1 MLKKLFKSF
10 FLNTIIWEY
19 LITLKNK
26 FNLIFAKNY
35 AQDHINSILKK
46 HIDYKNG
53 FYIEIGAN
61 DGVRQS
67 NTLYFEKFK
76 NWRGILVEPSK
87 RYNNL
92 IKNRKKKNY
101 FFNVACCSF
110 ESINKYKSLYY
121 ADLHTLSKNNIKQK
135 DLESFQKEV
144 ETHFSGKVEEFKIEQ
159 IPLNELLIKSK
170 APEIIDFF
178 SLDVEGDELNILKG
192 INFDDY
198 KFKFLLIEGHEAE
211 VTKFLLDKNY
221 KVLKKLKYDILYHY
235 LDNVSPYPS
244 K

>member
-1 MLKKLFKSF
+1 MLKKLLKLF

-19 LITLKNK
+19 LIILKNK

-35 AQDHINSILKK
+35 TQDEVNSILKEY
-46 HIDYKNG
+46 INYKNG

-110 ESINKYKSLYY
+110 ESINKYR
-121 ADLHTLSKNNIKQK
+121 
-135 DLESFQKEV
+135 SF
-144 ETHFSGKVEEFKIEQ
+144 
-159 IPLNELLIKSK
+159 
-170 APEIIDFF
+170 
-178 SLDVEGDELNILKG
+178 
-192 INFDDY
+192 
-198 KFKFLLIEGHEAE
+198 
-211 VTKFLLDKNY
+211 
-221 KVLKKLKYDILYHY
+221 
-235 LDNVSPYPS
+235 
-244 K
+244 

>member
-1 MLKKLFKSF
+1 MLKKLLKLF

-19 LITLKNK
+19 LIILKNK

-35 AQDHINSILKK
+35 TQDEVNSILKEY
-46 HIDYKNG
+46 INYKNG

-110 ESINKYKSLYY
+110 ESINKYRSFYY
-121 ADLHTLSKNNIKQK
+121 ADLHTLSKNNINQK
-135 DLESFQKEV
+135 DLASFQKEV

-178 SLDVEGDELNILKG
+178 SLDVEGDELSILKG
-192 INFDDY
+192 INFDVY
-198 KFKFLLIEGHEAE
+198 KFKLLLIEGEKTE
-211 VTKFLLDKNY
+211 VTKFLLEKNY
-221 KVLKKLKYDILYHY
+221 KVLKKLKYDVLYQY
-235 LDNVSPYPS
+235 NG
-244 K
+244 

>member
-1 MLKKLFKSF
+1 MLKKILKFIFFK
-10 FLNTIIWEY
+10 TIVWEY
-19 LITLKNK
+19 LIILKNK

-35 AQDHINSILKK
+35 TQDDINSILKEY
-46 HIDYKNG
+46 INYKNG

-67 NTLYFEKFK
+67 NTLYLEKFK
-76 NWRGILVEPSK
+76 NWKGILVEPSK
-87 RYNNL
+87 RYKNL

-110 ESINKYKSLYY
+110 ESVDKYKSLYY
-121 ADLHTLSKNNIKQK
+121 ADLHTLSKNNINQK
-135 DLESFQKEV
+135 DFESFQKEA

-178 SLDVEGDELNILKG
+178 SLDVEGDELNVLKG

-198 KFKFLLIEGHEAE
+198 KFKFLLIEGDETE
-211 VTKFLLDKNY
+211 VTEFLLSKNY
-221 KVLKKLKYDILYHY
+221 KVLKKLKYDTLYNY
-235 LDNVSPYPS
+235 FG
-244 K
+244 

>member
-1 MLKKLFKSF
+1 MLKKLLKLF

-19 LITLKNK
+19 LIILKNK

-35 AQDHINSILKK
+35 TQDEVNSILKEY
-46 HIDYKNG
+46 INYKNG

-110 ESINKYKSLYY
+110 ESINKYRSFYY
-121 ADLHTLSKNNIKQK
+121 ADLHTLSKNNINQK
-135 DLESFQKEV
+135 DLASFQKEV

-178 SLDVEGDELNILKG
+178 SLVVEGDELSILKG
-192 INFDDY
+192 INFDVY
-198 KFKFLLIEGHEAE
+198 KFKLLLIEGEKTE
-211 VTKFLLDKNY
+211 VTKFLLEKNY
-221 KVLKKLKYDILYHY
+221 KVLKRLKYDVLYQH
-235 LDNVSPYPS
+235 NG
-244 K
+244 